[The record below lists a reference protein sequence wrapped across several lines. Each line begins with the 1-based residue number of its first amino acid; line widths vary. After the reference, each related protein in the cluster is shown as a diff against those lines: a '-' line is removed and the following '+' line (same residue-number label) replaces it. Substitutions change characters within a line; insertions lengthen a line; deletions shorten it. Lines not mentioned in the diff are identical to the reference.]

1 MLVYFSVYIDVTLGR
16 TLVFFY
22 IVQWQIGHL
31 CRERERERLVGVVG
45 SL

>member
-16 TLVFFY
+16 TLVFFT
-22 IVQWQIGHL
+22 L
-31 CRERERERLVGVVG
+31 CNGRLVIYVERERERLVGVVG